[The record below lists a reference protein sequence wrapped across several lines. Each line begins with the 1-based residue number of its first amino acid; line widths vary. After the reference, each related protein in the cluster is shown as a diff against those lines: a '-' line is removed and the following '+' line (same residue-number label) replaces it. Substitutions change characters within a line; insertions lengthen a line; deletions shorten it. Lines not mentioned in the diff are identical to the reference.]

1 MSKMC
6 GSYFHHRLGRRL
18 HLVRSWKNLSQEELA
33 VRSRIDRSYLAR
45 IEEGKVNPSLR
56 ILYKLSLGLQITV
69 AYLLQGV

>member
-1 MSKMC
+1 MGKVC

-18 HLVRSWKNLSQEELA
+18 HSVRRGQNLSQEELA

-56 ILYKLSLGLQITV
+56 ILRKLSLALQITL
-69 AYLLQGV
+69 AYLFQDV